1 MWRSMTGWGKG
12 LAENEGQTIT
22 VEVRSV
28 NYRHFEISVKTA
40 RSLGSVEPLIRESV
54 RNRFERGKFDVYIAV
69 FGDALDSRE
78 IRLDRAA
85 AKQYL
90 EGLNSLKQELNL
102 PGEVT
107 LETLAG
113 MREIFFVEDNGG
125 GPEIASTFVETALDE
140 ALGNLEDMR
149 RKEGQALG
157 QDIANRVETVSVLLD
172 RLRETVPAT
181 VAQYRE
187 RLRTRIAD
195 LLNANIQPDSG
206 RLEQEIILLTQRS
219 DTSEEITRLES
230 HIGQFRDQ
238 FDKGSPAGRKLDFL
252 LQEMHREV
260 NTVGSKSLDTDVSAL
275 VIELKG
281 ELEKIREQVQNL
293 E

>member
-1 MWRSMTGWGKG
+1 
-12 LAENEGQTIT
+12 
-22 VEVRSV
+22 
-28 NYRHFEISVKTA
+28 
-40 RSLGSVEPLIRESV
+40 
-54 RNRFERGKFDVYIAV
+54 
-69 FGDALDSRE
+69 
-78 IRLDRAA
+78 
-85 AKQYL
+85 
-90 EGLNSLKQELNL
+90 
-102 PGEVT
+102 
-107 LETLAG
+107 
-113 MREIFFVEDNGG
+113 
-125 GPEIASTFVETALDE
+125 
-140 ALGNLEDMR
+140 MR

-157 QDIANRVETVSVLLD
+157 QDIANRVETVSDLLD

-195 LLNANIQPDSG
+195 LLNADIQPDSG